1 MQPTITNHIV
11 IRYNRRGE
19 PRAYVVGT
27 RVRVQ
32 DVVNDYERHGAS
44 PEEIASQYSHI
55 SLAQVHACL
64 AYYFENQ
71 AQIQAWMKSDSEYAA
86 LVEKQFDSESD
97 VDSDSFSS

>member
-1 MQPTITNHIV
+1 MQPTITNHIE
-11 IRYNRRGE
+11 IRNNRRGE
-19 PRAYVVGT
+19 QRALVAGT

-44 PEEIASQYSHI
+44 PEEIATQYSHI

-71 AQIQAWMKSDSEYAA
+71 AEVQAGMKSEMT
-86 LVEKQFDSESD
+86 
-97 VDSDSFSS
+97 